1 MCWGH
6 RWPRLWTSSPPAS
19 RSFSPLASSMVAW
32 RKAQSVWF
40 FSSSRTLLTNLKQF
54 STRQLTTVASYWSAP
69 GLLLSP
75 VQSILRLVL
84 TSISIGQLQV
94 SVVKVWNKGKIREK
108 FPSQWINRHWL
119 KLSEGSEGKLTT
131 ESKTIGEWDGLNN
144 LVVGIDYWTIWL

>member
-1 MCWGH
+1 MLGAQVAEA
-6 RWPRLWTSSPPAS
+6 LN
-19 RSFSPLASSMVAW
+19 LIASSIQV
-32 RKAQSVWF
+32 
-40 FSSSRTLLTNLKQF
+40 LLPLGVIHGGLEEGAVRVVLLQLANSLDQPKQF